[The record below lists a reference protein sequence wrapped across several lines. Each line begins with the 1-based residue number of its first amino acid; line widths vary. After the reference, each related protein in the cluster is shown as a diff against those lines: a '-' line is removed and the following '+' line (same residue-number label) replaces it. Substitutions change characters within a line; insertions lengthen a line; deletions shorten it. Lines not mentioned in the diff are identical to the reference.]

1 MIEESD
7 IFLDKA
13 EESFAGAES
22 EFINDRFNNCA
33 NRCYYA
39 VYQAAIYALTKAGLV
54 SAQGGQEWPHE
65 FVRSQFIGQLV
76 NRRKVYP
83 ASLRNT
89 LEDNRA
95 LRQAADYKR
104 ENVTEVRAAR
114 AIRRTEAF
122 LQAIREG
129 GQAR

>member
-1 MIEESD
+1 MATMIEEVD
-7 IFLDKA
+7 IFLAKA

-39 VYQAAIYALTKAGLV
+39 VYQAAIYALIKAGLV
-54 SAQGGQEWPHE
+54 PARGAGEWPHE
-65 FVRSQFIGQLV
+65 FVRSQFIGQLI

-83 ASLRNT
+83 TSLRNT
-89 LEDNRA
+89 LENNRS
-95 LRQAADYKR
+95 LRQAADYRR

-114 AIRRTEAF
+114 AV
-122 LQAIREG
+122 
-129 GQAR
+129 